1 MSHRRKN
8 NNKFDNV
15 YSDFLKLNNNCC
27 PFKFKTPVVIRMY
40 IPFQPHI
47 ALKKTKTNHRWR
59 ASYISNG
66 IEPLV
71 QNSSPKAQDLKV
83 CG

>member
-1 MSHRRKN
+1 MH
-8 NNKFDNV
+8 
-15 YSDFLKLNNNCC
+15 
-27 PFKFKTPVVIRMY
+27 

-47 ALKKTKTNHRWR
+47 ALKKKTNHRWR